1 MQSISKSNKNHQ
13 IDSPRVLFSPRRS
26 GRRRDGLGHFEFA
39 RAACLC
45 LSLRG
50 AAARIRCGFL
60 SSCSFSCDS
69 FFVFPKVVLL
79 LCATPFYH
87 NLLNTSH
94 SSGVLMLT
102 LRRGCRSRSRP
113 RPRPRPRSRSR
124 YCSRSRSASPF
135 SRLPMVNNHILL
147 FWVWTTL
154 ARVLPVGS
162 LSPSSPL

>member
-1 MQSISKSNKNHQ
+1 MRRILKRNKNHQ
-13 IDSPRVLFSPRRS
+13 IDSPRVLFSPQRS

-60 SSCSFSCDS
+60 SSCSFFGDS

-113 RPRPRPRSRSR
+113 RPRSRSGSRPRSP
-124 YCSRSRSASPF
+124 SPF
-135 SRLPMVNNHILL
+135 SRLTMVNNHILL

>member
-1 MQSISKSNKNHQ
+1 MRSISKSYKNHQ

-39 RAACLC
+39 RATCLC

-60 SSCSFSCDS
+60 SSCSFFGDS

-113 RPRPRPRSRSR
+113 RPRPRSRSR
-124 YCSRSRSASPF
+124 SPF
-135 SRLPMVNNHILL
+135 SRLTMVNNHILL